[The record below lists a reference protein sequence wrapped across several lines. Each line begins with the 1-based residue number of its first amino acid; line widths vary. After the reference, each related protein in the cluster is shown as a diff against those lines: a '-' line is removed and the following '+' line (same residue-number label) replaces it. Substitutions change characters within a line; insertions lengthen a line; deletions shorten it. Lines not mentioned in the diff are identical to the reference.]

1 MELIAQ
7 ILSILGCAIMIFS
20 FQFKNNRNLFIAQT
34 VSAFTFFMSYM
45 LLGAFCGALTN
56 VVAVINSAVLFLG
69 PKYRKKPILVAVCL
83 GFVAVQVFLL
93 LTFNGVWSA
102 RTIVETVFGFIVALA
117 QVAVTIA
124 MWKDDG
130 RIIRNTRLFITSPAW
145 LIYNIIVFSLGG
157 IICEA
162 FSMTSII
169 ISFIRYGKDGFEK

>member
-1 MELIAQ
+1 
-7 ILSILGCAIMIFS
+7 
-20 FQFKNNRNLFIAQT
+20 
-34 VSAFTFFMSYM
+34 MSYL
-45 LLGAFCGALTN
+45 LLGAFGGALTN

-102 RTIVETVFGFIVALA
+102 RTIVETVFGFVVALA

-124 MWKDDG
+124 MWRDDG